1 MIGSEEWC
9 VGFVRERR
17 RKGNTQFIEIVHVL
31 CEFGTEVHMVV
42 NR

>member
-9 VGFVRERR
+9 AGFITERR
-17 RKGNTQFIEIVHVL
+17 SKGNTQFIVIIRVL